1 MDEHRYIVVL
11 ITDVSGSGK
20 LEIFTA
26 HRFLS
31 CPLTWE
37 PLRLV
42 SRGPGIRVGM

>member
-1 MDEHRYIVVL
+1 MDEHRHIVVL
-11 ITDVSGSGK
+11 IANVSGSRE

-42 SRGPGIRVGM
+42 SLGPGIRVGR